1 MYAIQTLNNIS
12 PNGLELLPRG
22 KYEVASGITNP
33 DAILVRSFNMHDME
47 LPANLKAI
55 ARAGAGT
62 NNIPVDRC
70 NEQGIVVFNTPGAN
84 ANAVKELVI
93 AALLLSSRKIYQ
105 GINWVQ
111 TLKGKGDEISN
122 VVEKGKSNFA
132 GQEIKGKTLGV
143 IGLGAIGAMVADAAI
158 SLGMEVLG
166 YDPFLSVDAA
176 WNISRKVTRDLS
188 LDHILA
194 NSDYITLHVP
204 LNNNTKGLINKEK
217 FELMKKGVRIVN
229 FARGGLV
236 INKDLLEA
244 IDKGIVASYA
254 TDFPEEELLGN
265 DKIIA
270 IPHLGASTYE
280 SEENCAVMAVKQLMD
295 FLEKG
300 NIKNSVNFPEC
311 ELTQRGNTRITV
323 VHKNIPNMIG
333 QIAAILHEKHLNIAD
348 MLNRSKNEIGY
359 TIIDIEGELP
369 KELFDKILAIS
380 GVKIVR
386 LLQNNIQ

>member
-1 MYAIQTLNNIS
+1 M
-12 PNGLELLPRG
+12 
-22 KYEVASGITNP
+22 
-33 DAILVRSFNMHDME
+33 
-47 LPANLKAI
+47 
-55 ARAGAGT
+55 
-62 NNIPVDRC
+62 
-70 NEQGIVVFNTPGAN
+70 
-84 ANAVKELVI
+84 
-93 AALLLSSRKIYQ
+93 
-105 GINWVQ
+105 
-111 TLKGKGDEISN
+111 
-122 VVEKGKSNFA
+122 
-132 GQEIKGKTLGV
+132 
-143 IGLGAIGAMVADAAI
+143 
-158 SLGMEVLG
+158 
-166 YDPFLSVDAA
+166 DAA

-333 QIAAILHEKHLNIAD
+333 QITAILQEKHLNIAD
-348 MLNRSKNEIGY
+348 MLNRSKGDIGY

-369 KELFDKILAIS
+369 KELFEKILDIS